1 MILPRTCAPAIVE
14 NCLIIAAVLVQVA
27 SLGASPQLE
36 RGLVVHLPFKGDL
49 LDHAAK
55 PHSVEVFGQVEL
67 REGAA
72 WFAGQN
78 DWLDL
83 PFIPLN
89 DRPFA
94 IAIWLKPAG
103 TEPTYGVLEQW
114 NSNTPGHILHL
125 MIRNGL
131 SPYLGFYVNDLVS
144 PIGLSNAGTWQ
155 HLVFQ
160 YDGKYQQIWING
172 RFICRRA
179 AEPYRG
185 TAGKTS
191 VGKSPSWSNVPA
203 KNYFGWMSDFR
214 IYERVLAFEEIAAL
228 AANTPSAIEERVAVP
243 KPLPPQSVGPVAPAG
258 SSEVPL
264 LSIEADKL
272 QLRGNPGEEYLVEA
286 SEDLVNW
293 EKLGT
298 LIVGL
303 EGVADF
309 EDADAQNFRQRFYR
323 IRYPGVN

>member
-1 MILPRTCAPAIVE
+1 MVLPRTYASAVVE
-14 NCLIIAAVLVQVA
+14 ICLIIAAVLVQGA
-27 SLGASPQLE
+27 SLRASPQLE
-36 RGLVVHLPFKGDL
+36 RGLIVHLPFKGDL

-55 PHSVEVFGQVEL
+55 PHLVEVSGQVEL

-72 WFAGQN
+72 WFAGQK

-83 PFIPLN
+83 PFIALN

-94 IAIWLKPAG
+94 IAVWLKPAG

-114 NSNTPGHILHL
+114 NSNTSGHILHL

-144 PIGLSNAGTWQ
+144 PVGLSNAGTWQ
-155 HLVFQ
+155 HVVFQ

-179 AEPYRG
+179 AEAYRG

-214 IYERVLAFEEIAAL
+214 IYDRVLAFEEIAAL
-228 AANTPSAIEERVAVP
+228 AADSPRAIE
-243 KPLPPQSVGPVAPAG
+243 KVGSRPRAPA
-258 SSEVPL
+258 
-264 LSIEADKL
+264 
-272 QLRGNPGEEYLVEA
+272 A
-286 SEDLVNW
+286 SVCRPICTC
-293 EKLGT
+293 G
-298 LIVGL
+298 
-303 EGVADF
+303 F
-309 EDADAQNFRQRFYR
+309 E
-323 IRYPGVN
+323 